1 MKRAFGSSVRS
12 PLERIR
18 GGRAP
23 SGSLAIVALA
33 AATAGVWWLNR
44 PSATLPRLESTAW
57 LDPATAPVESL
68 RLLPGIGPTLAERID
83 RARREGVSLD
93 RADDLLQI
101 PGIGP
106 RRVEA
111 LRPLLR
117 KAPRSSASR
126 GSHPTVLAPSKPEPD
141 STP

>member
-1 MKRAFGSSVRS
+1 MKRIDGSWVR
-12 PLERIR
+12 PAVDRLGRR
-18 GGRAP
+18 RAP
-23 SGSLAIVALA
+23 SGSLAIVAVA
-33 AATAGVWWLNR
+33 AAMAGLWWMNR
-44 PSATLPRLESTAW
+44 ASATLPRLESTAW

-83 RARREGVSLD
+83 QARRDGVSLD

-117 KAPRSSASR
+117 EVSRPSSSR
-126 GSHPTVLAPSKPEPD
+126 GSRSKNLAPSTPEPD